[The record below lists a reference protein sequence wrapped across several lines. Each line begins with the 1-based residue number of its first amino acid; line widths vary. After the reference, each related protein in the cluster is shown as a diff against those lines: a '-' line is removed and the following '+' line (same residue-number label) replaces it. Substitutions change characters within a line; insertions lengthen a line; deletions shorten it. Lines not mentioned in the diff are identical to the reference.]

1 MKLAKW
7 DPFRDVDSML
17 SRYSRD
23 LDWPFRGG
31 SGLATEGVD
40 WAPRV
45 DISEND
51 KAFTI
56 KAEIPGVKREDVK
69 ISIED
74 RVLSIRGESRQEK
87 ESKDEKMHRVERFY
101 GSFSRSF
108 SLPENVD
115 TDKVDAGFKDGLLT
129 LVVPKTEAAKPK
141 SIDIKIK

>member
-7 DPFRDVDSML
+7 DPFREMEGLL
-17 SRYSRD
+17 SRQ
-23 LDWPFRGG
+23 DWPFRGG
-31 SGLATEGVD
+31 AMSAVEGSD

-45 DISEND
+45 DIGETD

-56 KAEIPGVKREDVK
+56 KADIPGVKREEVK

-87 ESKDEKMHRVERFY
+87 ENKDEKMHRIERFY

-108 SLPENVD
+108 TLPENVD
-115 TDKVDAGFKDGLLT
+115 IDKIDAAFKDGLLT
-129 LVVPKTEAAKPK
+129 LVIPK
-141 SIDIKIK
+141 SDVARPKSVEVKIN